1 MNASLL
7 DTLRNTNPDDFKAI
21 EAAIKVV
28 KKEQYKARKE
38 PAELLIKSVKTNLTN
53 LEHQEL
59 IKKQCAAGYSKL
71 SSFIRDVINN
81 AVKVK
86 PIVLEPSKTFF
97 SKTSDLTN
105 YIETIAEHIECGRTL
120 NKDEATATLIVLQG
134 LRREFQ
140 ATRHLLVNSFTQ
152 EAAYEVAREHLTIE
166 QLLALLQEKECQ
178 HDL

>member
-1 MNASLL
+1 VITTYK
-7 DTLRNTNPDDFKAI
+7 TLHNIKLTHAVALI
-21 EAAIKVV
+21 ETAIKMV

-38 PAELLIKSVKTNLTN
+38 PSELLIKSVKTNLTD
-53 LEHQEL
+53 LEYQEL

-71 SSFIRDVINN
+71 SSFSRDVINN

-97 SKTSDLTN
+97 SKSSDLTD
-105 YIETIAEHIECGRTL
+105 YIETIAEHIEDGNAL
-120 NKDEATATLIVLQG
+120 NKDETTATLIVLQG
-134 LRREFQ
+134 LLREFQ

-166 QLLALLQEKECQ
+166 QLLALFQEKECQ

>member
-1 MNASLL
+1 MNALLL
-7 DTLRNTNPDDFKAI
+7 DTLRNTNPNDFKAI

-38 PAELLIKSVKTNLTN
+38 PSELLIKSVKTNLTE
-53 LEHQEL
+53 LEHKEL

-71 SSFIRDVINN
+71 SSFTRDVINN

-97 SKTSDLTN
+97 SKSSDLTN
-105 YIETIAEHIECGRTL
+105 YIETIAEHIEDGNAL
-120 NKDEATATLIVLQG
+120 NKDETTSTLVVLQG
-134 LRREFQ
+134 LLREFQ

-152 EAAYEVAREHLTIE
+152 EAAYEVAQEHLSTE
-166 QLLALLQEKECQ
+166 QLYALLQEKGTSY
-178 HDL
+178 DL